1 MKILIVDDNFI
12 NRKQLKF
19 MLSELG
25 ESDLA
30 NDGKESIEAIEL
42 AYDEGKY
49 YDLICM
55 DIMMPQMDGMEA
67 LEAIRQFEKDKGMP
81 AEDGAKIIM
90 ISTVDDKS
98 SIIKSFRSGCESY
111 VVKPVVKHKLL
122 ETIKNLNIN

>member
-12 NRKQLKF
+12 SRKQLKF

-25 ESDLA
+25 DSDLA
-30 NDGKESIEAIEL
+30 NDGKEALEAITIAHQLHE
-42 AYDEGKY
+42 Y
-49 YDLICM
+49 YDLICL

-67 LEAIRQFEKDKGMP
+67 LEKIRTFEQEHDVAP
-81 AEDGAKIIM
+81 DASAKIIM
-90 ISTVDDKS
+90 ITTVDDKN

-122 ETIKNLNIN
+122 ETINNLEIS

>member
-25 ESDLA
+25 DSDLA
-30 NDGKESIEAIEL
+30 NDGKEALEAISIAHQLNE
-42 AYDEGKY
+42 Y

-67 LEAIRQFEKDKGMP
+67 LEKIRAFEQEHSIAPDS
-81 AEDGAKIIM
+81 GAKIIM
-90 ISTVDDKS
+90 ITTVDDKS

-122 ETIKNLNIN
+122 ETIKNLEIS

>member
-19 MLSELG
+19 MLAELG

-30 NDGKESIEAIEL
+30 NDGKESLEAIEH
-42 AYDEGKY
+42 AYNEGTY

-67 LEAIRQFEKDKGMP
+67 LEGIRQFEKDNGMNP
-81 AEDGAKIIM
+81 EDGAKIIM
-90 ISTVDDKS
+90 ITTVDDKS

-122 ETIKNLNIN
+122 ETIKNLNID